1 MLMMVMTRVMKDDN
15 EVDDD
20 DDDDDEKQT
29 KACAGCLAELNQLGE
44 TLQTLGKNALLH
56 KFN

>member
-1 MLMMVMTRVMKDDN
+1 MDG
-15 EVDDD
+15 
-20 DDDDDEKQT
+20 DDEEKGT
-29 KACAGCLAELNQLGE
+29 KAGAGCLAELNQLGE